1 VMGAMTGFYS
11 ADEAGL
17 LERPS
22 SHRHRPAQVLAN
34 KRRSPVI
41 TTSLF
46 TGSVGERSIKNSFMD
61 CKRGRQK
68 AFVVRAD
75 EKLTAFLHLESAIR
89 VAARRELYKIGLAS
103 QFAPQSSQAEQSETK
118 MRNCRA

>member
-1 VMGAMTGFYS
+1 MMGAMTGFYS

-34 KRRSPVI
+34 KRRGPVI

-46 TGSVGERSIKNSFMD
+46 TGSVGERSIKNSLWI
-61 CKRGRQK
+61 
-68 AFVVRAD
+68 ANAD
-75 EKLTAFLHLESAIR
+75 ERKRLWCVRMKS
-89 VAARRELYKIGLAS
+89 
-103 QFAPQSSQAEQSETK
+103 
-118 MRNCRA
+118 

>member
-1 VMGAMTGFYS
+1 
-11 ADEAGL
+11 
-17 LERPS
+17 
-22 SHRHRPAQVLAN
+22 
-34 KRRSPVI
+34 
-41 TTSLF
+41 
-46 TGSVGERSIKNSFMD
+46 MD

-75 EKLTAFLHLESAIR
+75 EKLTAFLHLESAIP

-118 MRNCRA
+118 ERNCRA